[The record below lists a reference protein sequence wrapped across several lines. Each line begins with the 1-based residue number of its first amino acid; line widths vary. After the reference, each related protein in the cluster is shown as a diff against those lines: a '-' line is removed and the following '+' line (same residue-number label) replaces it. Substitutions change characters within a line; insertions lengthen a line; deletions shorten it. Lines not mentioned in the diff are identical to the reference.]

1 MSHGGTLSSGPAK
14 KLGVLMVPP
23 QIIGKEWHSPGFG
36 NRLQGF
42 GGVLYR
48 RKFIDPKWFEVEAAG
63 KECIFEDDTWFS
75 LMA

>member
-1 MSHGGTLSSGPAK
+1 MGPASR
-14 KLGVLMVPP
+14 LGVLMSPP
-23 QIIGKEWHSPGFG
+23 EPIGKEWHSPGFG

-48 RKFIDPKWFEVEAAG
+48 RKFITDQWFKPDAVA
-63 KECIFEDDTWFS
+63 KECVFEDDTWFS